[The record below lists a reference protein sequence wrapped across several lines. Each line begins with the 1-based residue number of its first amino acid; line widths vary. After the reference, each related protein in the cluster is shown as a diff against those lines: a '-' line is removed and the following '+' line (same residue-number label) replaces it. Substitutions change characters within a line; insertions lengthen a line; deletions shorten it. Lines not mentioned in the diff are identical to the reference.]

1 MVTDKIKYLIKN
13 KRSLIIVL
21 IISLLGCAKQDI
33 DLSIDDINERY
44 NKGLELLKKRKYYR
58 SQEHFQYVLLRG
70 RHTDIGDDAQFHLAE
85 AYYLNKEYDTA
96 ISEFDKLIR
105 QMSFSPHVRL
115 ARYRICQS
123 YEKSSPKFYFDQD
136 ATARAIQKYQEFVE
150 DFPDSEYRPEATSTI
165 QDLRNKLSKKM
176 FESAVLYVKMEEYD
190 AAISYLEDLLE
201 LYFDTDYADRARLM
215 MVETFIIT
223 NKLKEAE
230 SFLEDNSPQFIDSSL
245 KDEALMLLDKKRSKE
260 LQKL

>member
-13 KRSLIIVL
+13 KRFLIIVL

-136 ATARAIQKYQEFVE
+136 ATIRAIQKYQEFVE
-150 DFPDSEYRPEATSTI
+150 DFPDSEYRPEATATI
-165 QDLRNKLSKKM
+165 QDLRNKLSKKIF
-176 FESAVLYVKMEEYD
+176 FELFVFKESLIFSKVFLSFCFETIIFEFSSEEVF
-190 AAISYLEDLLE
+190 SK
-201 LYFDTDYADRARLM
+201 
-215 MVETFIIT
+215 IIP
-223 NKLKEAE
+223 
-230 SFLEDNSPQFIDSSL
+230 SIFFLFLGNQS
-245 KDEALMLLDKKRSKE
+245 R
-260 LQKL
+260 

>member
-105 QMSFSPHVRL
+105 QMSFSPHVR
-115 ARYRICQS
+115 
-123 YEKSSPKFYFDQD
+123 
-136 ATARAIQKYQEFVE
+136 
-150 DFPDSEYRPEATSTI
+150 
-165 QDLRNKLSKKM
+165 
-176 FESAVLYVKMEEYD
+176 
-190 AAISYLEDLLE
+190 
-201 LYFDTDYADRARLM
+201 
-215 MVETFIIT
+215 
-223 NKLKEAE
+223 
-230 SFLEDNSPQFIDSSL
+230 
-245 KDEALMLLDKKRSKE
+245 
-260 LQKL
+260 

>member
-1 MVTDKIKYLIKN
+1 MVIVRNKN
-13 KRSLIIVL
+13 FLMIVL
-21 IISLLGCAKQDI
+21 ILSILGCAKDDI
-33 DLSIDDINERY
+33 DLSRDDINERY

-85 AYYLNKEYDTA
+85 AYYFNEEYDIA

-115 ARYRICQS
+115 SRYRICQS

-136 ATARAIQKYQEFVE
+136 ATQRAIQKYQEFIE
-150 DFPDSEYRPEATSTI
+150 DFPDSKYRNEATNTI
-165 QDLRNKLSKKM
+165 QELRNKLSQKM

-190 AAISYLEDLLE
+190 AAISYLKDLLE
-201 LYFDTDYADRARLM
+201 LYFDTDYADQARLM
-215 MVETFIIT
+215 MVETFIT
-223 NKLKEAE
+223 ANKFKEAE
-230 SFLEDNSPQFIDSSL
+230 SFFEENSLQFIDRAI
-245 KDEALMLLDKKRSKE
+245 KDEASLLLEKKRTKE
-260 LQKL
+260 L